1 MAFRILICDDHTIL
15 REALGDLLANQFPE
29 CEILFAADFV
39 QTCALAEKACPD
51 VALCDLD
58 MPGASPLDGITALQA
73 RMAQRPVIVLTG
85 TNDDTLML
93 RLLAQGVAGFIG
105 KNEGGRVIAS
115 ALELVLA
122 GGRYLPPR
130 LLALIEQ
137 RGAQAQPNAE
147 CPVRLTEQ
155 QRRVLSLVAQGRPNK
170 VIAQVLGVAP
180 STIKSHLEHVM
191 RELGV
196 ANRLEAVNAARHLGL
211 I

>member
-1 MAFRILICDDHTIL
+1 MALRILICDDHPIL
-15 REALGDLLANQFPE
+15 REALGGLLASQFPD
-29 CEILFAADFV
+29 CEILFAADFG
-39 QTCALAEKACPD
+39 QACALAEKASPD
-51 VALCDLD
+51 IALCDLD
-58 MPGASPLDGITALQA
+58 MPGASPIDGIASLQA
-73 RMAQRPVIVLTG
+73 LMAERPVIVITG
-85 TNDDTLML
+85 TNDDSLMV
-93 RLLAQGVAGFIG
+93 RLLAKGVAGFIG
-105 KNEGGRVIAS
+105 KNESGRVIAS

-122 GGRYLPPR
+122 GGRYLPSR

-137 RGAQAQPNAE
+137 RGAQVQANAE

-180 STIKSHLEHVM
+180 STIKSHLEHAM